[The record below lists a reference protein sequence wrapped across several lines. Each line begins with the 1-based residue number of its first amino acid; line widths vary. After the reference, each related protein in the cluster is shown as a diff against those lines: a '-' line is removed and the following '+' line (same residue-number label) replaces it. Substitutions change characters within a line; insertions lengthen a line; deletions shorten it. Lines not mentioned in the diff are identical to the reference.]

1 MKSFGLITEGITDQE
16 IISNILYGYFEN
28 TDLIINELQPLKDE
42 TDKKKSSNFG
52 GWGNLIEYCQSEVFR
67 YAFQTTDYVIIQID
81 TDICEEYNVSK
92 KENGLDLSPEELIKN
107 VKKKFIEVI
116 GEDFY
121 NQCEKRII
129 FAISVHSIECWLL
142 PIYFTDSKKSK
153 TVNCLNT
160 LNPELNKKLGFTID
174 KNNKRFDYYEDISSI
189 FSKRKYLNKHYPHN
203 PSFNFF
209 IKSLDELK
217 IRVN

>member
-107 VKKKFIEVI
+107 VKK
-116 GEDFY
+116 
-121 NQCEKRII
+121 N
-129 FAISVHSIECWLL
+129 LL
-142 PIYFTDSKKSK
+142 
-153 TVNCLNT
+153 
-160 LNPELNKKLGFTID
+160 
-174 KNNKRFDYYEDISSI
+174 
-189 FSKRKYLNKHYPHN
+189 
-203 PSFNFF
+203 
-209 IKSLDELK
+209 KSLEK
-217 IRVN
+217 IFIINVKIA

>member
-92 KENGLDLSPEELIKN
+92 KENGLDLSPEDIALFEKN
-107 VKKKFIEVI
+107 
-116 GEDFY
+116 
-121 NQCEKRII
+121 
-129 FAISVHSIECWLL
+129 
-142 PIYFTDSKKSK
+142 
-153 TVNCLNT
+153 
-160 LNPELNKKLGFTID
+160 
-174 KNNKRFDYYEDISSI
+174 
-189 FSKRKYLNKHYPHN
+189 
-203 PSFNFF
+203 
-209 IKSLDELK
+209 
-217 IRVN
+217 